1 MYYPV
6 SICAQ
11 LNILECEKT
20 HIKISD
26 SFSKIFS
33 KKHLFFSMCYGLTN
47 SNAHYVRIKIHFQN

>member
-11 LNILECEKT
+11 LNILKCEKT
-20 HIKISD
+20 HIKISN

-33 KKHLFFSMCYGLTN
+33 KKHLFFQCVMAEQTQTHTMLE
-47 SNAHYVRIKIHFQN
+47 